1 MKIEN
6 NDFNEL
12 LEAVKTRIIEKKTS
26 LTKLSFCTNKVE
38 MGIIIQV
45 IAVPFLNIDV
55 FEEIT
60 IYNGSEID
68 IDDEQWGKLCKR
80 MEEKFIVK

>member
-6 NDFNEL
+6 NAFNEL
-12 LEAVKTRIIEKKTS
+12 LKEVKTRIIEKKTS
-26 LTKLSFCTNKVE
+26 VTKLSFCTNKVE
-38 MGIIIQV
+38 IGIIIQV
-45 IAVPFLNIDV
+45 ITAPFLNIDV

-68 IDDEQWGKLCKR
+68 IDNEQWEKLCKM